1 MIQMNLHQMMAITGG
16 SLVGKEAR
24 IQGVTTDS
32 RNDCSGRLFVA
43 LKGVF
48 HNGEDYCQQAVE
60 QGAAA
65 VMVSQAVE
73 VDVPQ
78 LIVKDT
84 LVAMQAL
91 ANAWVKQ
98 VGTKVVAITGS
109 NGKTTV
115 KNMLFSVLQQ
125 RYQCHATKGNYN
137 NEIGV
142 PLSLLSIAKEDEVAV
157 IEMGAAQVGDIAHL
171 TGMIKPD
178 ISLVTNIGN
187 AHVGR
192 FGSEANI
199 ATAKAEIYQAL
210 DSKGL
215 AVVNADSPYCEQF
228 KNQISSRIITF
239 GESEHADFRLC
250 QVHDVWVVRTRRGE
264 QIELN
269 LPVIGYHNFL
279 NATAVVAIAMSL
291 RLTAAEI
298 HKGLA
303 KFKPEPGRLEKHE
316 NSAGLVIIND
326 AYNANPASVEAAI
339 DVLKTQVKPTVLILG
354 DMAELGEYAQ
364 QMHQQVAGYA
374 QAQDIDHVLAVG
386 EYAATICAAIQ
397 TNQSKT
403 DCHAF
408 ARVDELMTHLRET
421 PPEQGTVL
429 VKGSRSMRLERV
441 VDVLMSGEV
450 A

>member
-125 RYQCHATKGNYN
+125 RY
-137 NEIGV
+137 
-142 PLSLLSIAKEDEVAV
+142 LSL
-157 IEMGAAQVGDIAHL
+157 
-171 TGMIKPD
+171 
-178 ISLVTNIGN
+178 
-187 AHVGR
+187 
-192 FGSEANI
+192 
-199 ATAKAEIYQAL
+199 
-210 DSKGL
+210 
-215 AVVNADSPYCEQF
+215 
-228 KNQISSRIITF
+228 
-239 GESEHADFRLC
+239 
-250 QVHDVWVVRTRRGE
+250 
-264 QIELN
+264 
-269 LPVIGYHNFL
+269 
-279 NATAVVAIAMSL
+279 
-291 RLTAAEI
+291 I
-298 HKGLA
+298 H
-303 KFKPEPGRLEKHE
+303 
-316 NSAGLVIIND
+316 I
-326 AYNANPASVEAAI
+326 
-339 DVLKTQVKPTVLILG
+339 
-354 DMAELGEYAQ
+354 
-364 QMHQQVAGYA
+364 
-374 QAQDIDHVLAVG
+374 
-386 EYAATICAAIQ
+386 
-397 TNQSKT
+397 
-403 DCHAF
+403 
-408 ARVDELMTHLRET
+408 
-421 PPEQGTVL
+421 
-429 VKGSRSMRLERV
+429 
-441 VDVLMSGEV
+441 
-450 A
+450 